1 MNLGSIEVIL
11 QFEIG
16 KPVSNK
22 NALVEASKY
31 LQLGEEYEDLETRFN
46 ALKQHMLSKTNV
58 LSAQLD
64 DIENQ
69 THSFATSF
77 VKLST
82 IK

>member
-1 MNLGSIEVIL
+1 IEVIL
-11 QFEIG
+11 QLENG

-31 LQLGEEYEDLETRFN
+31 LQLREEYKDLGTRYN
-46 ALKQHMLSKTNV
+46 GLKQHMLSKTNV
-58 LSAQLD
+58 SSAQLD

-77 VKLST
+77 VQSST
-82 IK
+82 VK